1 MCDQAQCWS
10 QCLSHGAARQQSGAM
25 AHQGTTLS
33 MSWANYPIT
42 AFLSPL
48 ESRTCCLSV
57 TQAAG
62 TVHLSS
68 LGPLQ
73 PPSSQDT
80 NSVSQ
85 WLPSSMEVAAA
96 HFLARAAL
104 ASDSSL

>member
-1 MCDQAQCWS
+1 MLPVSDT
-10 QCLSHGAARQQSGAM
+10 GSGHCAPVS
-25 AHQGTTLS
+25 L
-33 MSWANYPIT
+33 
-42 AFLSPL
+42 
-48 ESRTCCLSV
+48 
-57 TQAAG
+57 
-62 TVHLSS
+62 LSS

-80 NSVSQ
+80 SSVSQ